1 MHISAVNYKPYTYM
15 TEQVSVVGGGIVG
28 LTTAVFLEL
37 KGYDTR
43 IYTKEVPYEDRRVPS
58 LATNYAAASVKPVV
72 VDEDNTGELTRVS
85 DSFYEKLEPNTDTV
99 VTQDNFEIH
108 GYEEEEPDYA
118 DALRGYRTLEEHGG
132 VVPEPEE
139 GVVSGWVHEIF
150 FVEMPRYVP
159 ALIDLYEREGG
170 TVERRVV
177 AKDEVGA
184 LSGEVVVNCTGYGN
198 LFEDDAVV
206 AKRGHLVEVET
217 DGRLTDRN
225 GESFSYSY
233 YPHEGREGKTEEFVY
248 AYPRDDC
255 LLLGGSEQEGDE
267 VDGEWVGE
275 EDERSVSTDGVDVPA
290 RIVELNAELIETKCG
305 FDIRPRAKYGRV
317 GYRPYR
323 RGGIRL
329 EKETYDGKEV
339 LHSYGHGGAGV
350 TLSWYSANRVYNLI
364 SGSDGFDYST
374 LEDVEI

>member
-1 MHISAVNYKPYTYM
+1 M
-15 TEQVSVVGGGIVG
+15 VGGGIIG

-37 KGYDTR
+37 KGYDTK
-43 IYTKEVPYEDRRVPS
+43 IYTKEVPYDDTDVSS

-72 VDEDNTGELTRVS
+72 VDEDDIGELTRVS

-99 VTQDNFEIH
+99 VTQDNFELH
-108 GYEEEEPDYA
+108 DGSVEKPSYS
-118 DALRGYRTLEEHGG
+118 DALRRYRTLDEYRDKGEG
-132 VVPEPEE
+132 VVPEPKS
-139 GVVSGWVHEIF
+139 GVVDGWVHEIF
-150 FVEMPRYVP
+150 FVEMPKYVP
-159 ALIDLYEREGG
+159 RLVNLYEREGG
-170 TVERRVV
+170 KIDRRAVT
-177 AKDEVGA
+177 KDDIASLPGDIVI
-184 LSGEVVVNCTGYGN
+184 NCTGYGN

-217 DGRLTDRN
+217 DGRLTDRD
-225 GESFSYSY
+225 GERFSYSY
-233 YPHEGREGKTEEFVY
+233 YLDEDEEEFVY

-267 VDGEWVGE
+267 IDGEWVGE
-275 EDERSVSTDGVDVPA
+275 EAEDVVSTDGDDVPA
-290 RIVELNAELIETKCG
+290 RIVEVNAELIESKCG
-305 FDIRPRAKYGRV
+305 VDIEPLPKRGRF

-339 LHSYGHGGAGV
+339 VHNYGHGGAGV
-350 TLSWYSANRVYNLI
+350 TLSWYSANRAYNLI
-364 SGSDGFDYST
+364 SGSDGFDYAT